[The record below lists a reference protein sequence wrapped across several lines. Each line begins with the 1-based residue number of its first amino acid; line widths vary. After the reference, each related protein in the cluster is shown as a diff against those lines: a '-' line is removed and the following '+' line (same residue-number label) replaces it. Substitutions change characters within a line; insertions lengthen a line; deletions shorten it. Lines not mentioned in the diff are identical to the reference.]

1 VRDPGTTDT
10 DQVGL
15 RSHPTT
21 TAYLSLVNNKVQRQR
36 ERERG
41 KGREREREGKWHGH
55 EKKRKKRVCVEKKG
69 IHRVEERR

>member
-36 ERERG
+36 EREG
-41 KGREREREGKWHGH
+41 KEEREREKANGTDM
-55 EKKRKKRVCVEKKG
+55 KRKEKRECVWKKKG